1 MDSRAI
7 ASDHLRAHRQIPSH
21 PRWWLCDPQPS
32 DCQQLAPISPRPDAL
47 SQGGPPPAASVSPGS
62 SLDMQI
68 HGSTLTCQARAGTG
82 PRRPVSRRQ
91 VIGVGTGVGEL
102 TLVHRE
108 LWLPGHGGKCGQLAP
123 RPPPQAPAR
132 MPTAGLPSPPHT
144 LQGPCSF
151 LLPDPHLPHRSPGHQ
166 PAAVSIPCPWS
177 EEHGPA
183 QGSGPST
190 PSHLTPALHCPHPHP
205 QQARAWSD
213 SVFHSQSCLQ
223 AKPQPREPPRG
234 TVVSTMQSRPPAPSH
249 VWGVVTSKPT
259 MNTQK
264 CIS

>member
-1 MDSRAI
+1 MTPNPQI
-7 ASDHLRAHRQIPSH
+7 ASSLPPSLLGLMPFLRV
-21 PRWWLCDPQPS
+21 
-32 DCQQLAPISPRPDAL
+32 AL
-47 SQGGPPPAASVSPGS
+47 LPAASVSPGS

-108 LWLPGHGGKCGQLAP
+108 LWPPGHRGKCGQLAP

-151 LLPDPHLPHRSPGHQ
+151 LLPDPQLPRRSPGHR

-190 PSHLTPALHCPHPHP
+190 PSHRDACPLLPTPTSPASQGLVRFRFPLSVMPAGQAPASRAPPRDSGQHNAEQTPCSQPCLGRGY
-205 QQARAWSD
+205 QQAHYEHRNASAKAN
-213 SVFHSQSCLQ
+213 VHS
-223 AKPQPREPPRG
+223 
-234 TVVSTMQSRPPAPSH
+234 
-249 VWGVVTSKPT
+249 
-259 MNTQK
+259 
-264 CIS
+264 